1 MKIAK
6 STIDSVTDPRV
17 NRRARKTKTLFLAA
31 GFAALLF
38 ASSSI
43 ASANPVIISSSSEN
57 SVRISD
63 ARVVR
68 ALGGGS
74 YVTGMI
80 EPSFGY
86 ATPGAAQVHV
96 AAYDANGKLLAEKV
110 DNINGN
116 DLVGWHLR
124 PNPRAPYTVFFP
136 WDRSQIAKVTVR
148 AQ

>member
-17 NRRARKTKTLFLAA
+17 SRRARKTKALFLAA
-31 GFAALLF
+31 GFAALLL

-43 ASANPVIISSSSEN
+43 ASANPVISSSSEN
-57 SVRISD
+57 SVQMSD
-63 ARVVR
+63 SSVVR

-86 ATPGAAQVHV
+86 AAPGAVHVHV

-110 DNINGN
+110 DSIDGDN
-116 DLVGWHLR
+116 LVTSHLR
-124 PNPRAPYTVFFP
+124 PSPRAPYVVFFP
-136 WDRSQIAKVTVR
+136 WEPSQIGKVTVR

>member
-6 STIDSVTDPRV
+6 STIDPATDPRV
-17 NRRARKTKTLFLAA
+17 NRRATKTKALFLAA
-31 GFAALLF
+31 GFAALLL
-38 ASSSI
+38 ASSTI
-43 ASANPVIISSSSEN
+43 ASANPVISSSSEN
-57 SVRISD
+57 SVQMGDSS
-63 ARVVR
+63 VVR

-86 ATPGAAQVHV
+86 AAPGAVHVHV

-110 DNINGN
+110 DSIDDNQ
-116 DLVGWHLR
+116 LVRWHLH
-124 PNPRAPYTVFFP
+124 PNPRAPYAVFLP
-136 WDRSQIAKVTVR
+136 WVPSQIAKVTVR

>member
-17 NRRARKTKTLFLAA
+17 SRRGRKTKALFLAA
-31 GFAALLF
+31 GFAALLL

-43 ASANPVIISSSSEN
+43 ASANPVISSSSEN
-57 SVRISD
+57 SVQMSD
-63 ARVVR
+63 SSVVR

-86 ATPGAAQVHV
+86 AAPGAVHVHV

-110 DNINGN
+110 DKIDAN
-116 DLVGWHLR
+116 DLVISHYR
-124 PNPRAPYTVFFP
+124 PSPRAPYVVFFP
-136 WDRSQIAKVTVR
+136 WEPSQIGKVTVR

>member
-6 STIDSVTDPRV
+6 SVIDQLPTRGST
-17 NRRARKTKTLFLAA
+17 AKSMKKKTLSLAA

-43 ASANPVIISSSSEN
+43 AFTKPVISSSEN
-57 SVRISD
+57 SVRINS

-68 ALGGGS
+68 APGGGS

-86 ATPGAAQVHV
+86 AAPRAELVRV

-116 DLVGWHLR
+116 LDRSHLR
-124 PNPRAPYTVFFP
+124 PSPRAPYTMFFP
-136 WDRSQIAKVTVR
+136 WEPSQIAKVTVG
-148 AQ
+148 AE